1 MASIHQVKGSQNWH
15 CSFRDRTTG
24 KWRLV
29 STGTADKEAAQAA
42 CVRMDI
48 LSKQAAVDAGGGTV
62 AAADSGEL
70 LEAGLGLVRRAAA
83 GQLSEAVGRDFVN
96 RLLKASGQGGDIGGE
111 TVREFFANWIAGKEL
126 SKAAHTGLRYKGAM
140 EAFLRS
146 LGKRAGLPLSAVGTR
161 DIETFRDARLK
172 IVGSGTVGDDLKI
185 IRSAFNRARRQ
196 GAIHANPCEAVD
208 IPKAD
213 KQEREPFTPAE
224 VAALVAEAPAEWK
237 TVVLLGFFAGLR
249 LGDAVRLTWDA
260 VDFSKGLLTFRAQKT
275 KRMESLPIH
284 KVLSAHLEAIA
295 GDKGG
300 PISPALARLSIPG
313 RSGLSRQFLDIVNA
327 AGLGAVEGKKL
338 AGKRRRFTAK
348 SFHSLRH
355 GFVSAMANQGVS
367 KELRMKL
374 AGHTSEDVATG
385 YTHHEAEILRAAIG
399 SIPSK

>member
-1 MASIHQVKGSQNWH
+1 MASIHRKTGTQNWQ
-15 CSFRDRTTG
+15 CSFRDSSG

-29 STGTADKEAAQAA
+29 STGTADKVAAQAA
-42 CVRMDI
+42 CTR
-48 LSKQAAVDAGGGTV
+48 LESLARLNAVHTDKATVPVEDAG
-62 AAADSGEL
+62 EL
-70 LEAGLGLVRRAAA
+70 MEAGLALVQHAHR
-83 GQLSEAVGRDFVN
+83 GTLSEAVARDYVN
-96 RLLKASGQGGDIGGE
+96 RVLKASGAGSEIKGE

-126 SKAAHTGLRYKGAM
+126 AKAEHTGLRYKGAKD
-140 EAFLRS
+140 AFLKS
-146 LGKRAGLPLSAVGTR
+146 LGKRADLPLSAVGAR
-161 DIETFRDARLK
+161 DVEVFRDARLK
-172 IVGSGTVGDDLKI
+172 VVGASTVGDDLKI

-196 GAIHANPCEAVD
+196 GTIHANPCEAVD
-208 IPKAD
+208 IPKSE
-213 KQEREPFTPAE
+213 KQEREPFTPGE
-224 VAALVAEAPAEWK
+224 VAALVTAATNDEWK
-237 TVVLLGFFAGLR
+237 TVILLGFYAGLR

-275 KRMESLPIH
+275 KRMECLPIH
-284 KVLSAHLEAIA
+284 TVLSAHLESIA

-300 PISPALARLSIPG
+300 AISPGLAKLSIPG
-313 RSGLSRQFLDIVNA
+313 RSGLSRQFLDIVDA